1 MIKIDPILVKVGPA
15 ECLAVLAEEATELA
29 QAALKLRRTMDSVK
43 DRNPTNM
50 TGNEAFCNLIE
61 EIADVQNAWMV
72 LLSPDLGRS
81 IKDINATIERKYDR
95 WAKRIGLE
103 LKEKHDEDE
112 DEEEE
117 E

>member
-1 MIKIDPILVKVGPA
+1 MNNIDPILLKVGPA

-43 DRNPTNM
+43 DKNPTNM
-50 TGNEAFCNLIE
+50 SGYEALDNLIE

-72 LLSPDLGRS
+72 LLSLDLERTV
-81 IKDINATIERKYDR
+81 KDINATIARKYDR
-95 WAKRIGLE
+95 WAKRVGLE
-103 LKEKHDEDE
+103 LKEEHDE